1 MTAPDRPDRL
11 ADFTV
16 LECLGEAGNGTFYLA
31 VPPPRLGL
39 SDDRVVVKVFGGLC
53 SDDAYRRGVR
63 ELRAFA
69 AVRSPYLAKLYDAVL
84 QGRFMYAMEY
94 FPAGSLAAPHADR
107 TDASG
112 RVDRDTAL
120 AALADAARGVHD
132 LHEAG
137 IAHGNVTP
145 ASVMITD
152 GGGRICDLGLSRVLA
167 TDEPITSFVQPTS
180 VQYVDPSLLAGGTPS
195 RATDVWSLG
204 ACLHFVL
211 TGTGVYGAIPDAQ
224 PMLAIRAALSN
235 PPSPA
240 PSLARDEAA
249 LVASC
254 LNLSGRVPS
263 TALDVADR
271 IDALRR
277 R

>member
-1 MTAPDRPDRL
+1 MTPSDHPQLL
-11 ADFTV
+11 ADFV
-16 LECLGEAGNGTFYLA
+16 VVRRLGDAGNGTFYLA
-31 VPPPRLGL
+31 VPPQRLGL
-39 SDDRVVVKVFGGLC
+39 ADDRVVVKVFSGPC

-84 QGRFMYAMEY
+84 QGQFMYAMEY
-94 FPAGSLAAPHADR
+94 FPAGSLADPAGGVLER
-107 TDASG
+107 DA
-112 RVDRDTAL
+112 AL

-145 ASVMITD
+145 SSVMIFE
-152 GGGRICDLGLSRVLA
+152 GGGRICDLGLSRVLS
-167 TDEPITSFVQPTS
+167 TDEPLTSFVQPGS

-211 TGTGVYGAIPDAQ
+211 TGTGVYGAIPEAQ
-224 PMLAIRAALSN
+224 PMLAIRAALST
-235 PPSPA
+235 PPALA
-240 PSLARDEAA
+240 PSLNRDEAA
-249 LVASC
+249 LIAGC
-254 LNLSGRVPS
+254 LNLSGPVPG
-263 TALDVADR
+263 TALEVAGR

-277 R
+277 